1 MTETNP
7 PNNDL
12 NIDLRNPVLAACLAW
27 LVPGLGH
34 CYQGRIGK
42 ALLFFVCIYGVF
54 FFGLAQGG
62 WRNVYYRKDAEEHRW
77 AFYAQLGVGAAALPG
92 VIDALRLRQLL
103 PPSWRDYGKIPTEQE
118 IDAQHLVG
126 KRTDIALIYT
136 IIAGLLNLLAVL
148 DAYAGPALFEEERKY
163 LASGRSDRNAE
174 GAPS

>member
-1 MTETNP
+1 MIATTP
-7 PNNDL
+7 KNDEL
-12 NIDLRNPVLAACLAW
+12 TIDLHNPVLAAGLAW

-34 CYQGRIGK
+34 FYQGRVGK

-62 WRNVYYRKDAEEHRW
+62 WRNVYFRKDAEEHRW

-92 VIDALRLRQLL
+92 IIEAPGLRQLL

-118 IDAQHLVG
+118 LNDQHLVG

-148 DAYAGPALFEEERKY
+148 DAYGGPALFDEERKY
-163 LASGRSDRNAE
+163 LATARTEADSKG
-174 GAPS
+174 GPS